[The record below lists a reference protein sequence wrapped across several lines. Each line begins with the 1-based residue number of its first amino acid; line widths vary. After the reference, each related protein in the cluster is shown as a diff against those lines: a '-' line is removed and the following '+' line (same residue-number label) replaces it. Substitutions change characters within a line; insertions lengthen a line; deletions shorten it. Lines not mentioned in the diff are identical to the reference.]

1 MTDLGNAFPVPETQ
15 PEEVEAQTGPELP
28 NLEKLTTPIPD
39 DASPTAE
46 VEPAPKTES
55 KIRRF
60 FRALLRWTLGLLIV
74 FGAGFIA
81 AIFLLYRPEVAASK
95 MQQAELQTQFTAAEA
110 QIADL
115 EAQINTLNPLA
126 NENKTL
132 VANQMEYELRIL
144 LLDARLDVTNAL
156 LALAENDP
164 PRAQVVLD
172 RTTDKLTAMRALLP
186 ATQSGMVAGMEQR
199 LTLILAEIED
209 DPYAAQSDLDVLAN
223 SLLALEDSLFSTP

>member
-1 MTDLGNAFPVPETQ
+1 MTDLGNAFPVPEPQSDEVETQ
-15 PEEVEAQTGPELP
+15 PAPELP
-28 NLEKLTTPIPD
+28 NLEKLETQIPD
-39 DASPTAE
+39 DAAAE
-46 VEPAPKTES
+46 AEPAPKPES

-60 FRALLRWTLGLLIV
+60 FRSMLRWTLGLLIV
-74 FGAGFIA
+74 LGAGFIA
-81 AIFLLYRPEVAASK
+81 AIFLLYRPEITASK
-95 MQQAELQTQFTAAEA
+95 IQQAELQTQLTAAEA

-115 EAQINTLNPLA
+115 EAQINGLSPLA

-144 LLDARLDVTNAL
+144 LIDARLDVSDAL

-172 RTTDKLTAMRALLP
+172 RTTDKFAAMKALLP
-186 ATQSGMVAGMEQR
+186 ATQSGVVTGMEQR

-223 SLLALEDSLFSTP
+223 SLLELEDSLFSTP